1 MLYARLGRIEAHK
14 QLGCDPSAFAQVA
27 GYVGHMSGML
37 GMGEPDGGTPAP
49 GPQRS
54 LEVIAFGKITGQ
66 LGLSWPNMERMSDQ
80 PGRWSRATVHPDMWA
95 DPDDDPRNS
104 EGVSS
109 DGELATLR
117 DFLADYRMT
126 LRMKCEGLDAEQL
139 ARRSVPPSTMSL
151 LGLLR
156 HLAEVERDW
165 RNWISDGDPLVKLY
179 GEKDADFDGAVAEQ
193 AEVDAAYSALDCEQ
207 AETDAALA
215 RHPDLSERLGKDGTS
230 VRELMVHRIE
240 EYARHCGHADLL
252 RERID
257 GRVGQ

>member
-1 MLYARLGRIEAHK
+1 
-14 QLGCDPSAFAQVA
+14 
-27 GYVGHMSGML
+27 
-37 GMGEPDGGTPAP
+37 MG
-49 GPQRS
+49 
-54 LEVIAFGKITGQ
+54 
-66 LGLSWPNMERMSDQ
+66 RMSEQ
-80 PGRWSRATVHPDMWA
+80 PARWTQSTVYPDMWA
-95 DPDDDPRNS
+95 DPEDDPRNS
-104 EGVSS
+104 EGVSP
-109 DGELATLR
+109 DGELPTLD
-117 DFLADYRMT
+117 DFLTGYRTT

-165 RNWISDGDPLVKLY
+165 RNWIGEGDPLPKLY
-179 GEKDADFDGAVAEQ
+179 GKRDGDFDGAVADQ
-193 AEVDAAYSALDCEQ
+193 AVVDAAYRDLEREQ

-215 RHPDLSERLGKDGTS
+215 AHPDLGERVGKDGIA

-252 RERID
+252 RECVD